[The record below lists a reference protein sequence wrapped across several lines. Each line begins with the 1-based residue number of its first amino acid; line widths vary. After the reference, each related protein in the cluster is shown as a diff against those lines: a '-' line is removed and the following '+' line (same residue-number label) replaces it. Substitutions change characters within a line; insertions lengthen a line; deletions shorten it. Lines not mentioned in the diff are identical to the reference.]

1 MTAMAEY
8 RRWLTSHALSESEK
22 AELRALEGNAAEIEE
37 RFSRPLAFGTAGLR
51 GIMGAGLGRINV
63 HTVRHV
69 TQALANLILR
79 EGPEAAARGVAIAC
93 DCRLHAEEYARQAAC
108 VLAGRGITALLFDEL
123 RPTPELSFAIR
134 AHRCVAGINITASH
148 NPKEYNGYKV
158 YWSDG
163 AQIPPAHADMVAREM
178 ASLDPLESAAATGF
192 DEALRAGRIRW
203 LGAETDRAFLD
214 CALAQSVAPDAVRAV
229 ADDCKLV
236 YTPFHGAGYR
246 LVPEALAALGFRH
259 VLCEPEQMKID
270 GNFPTVVS
278 PNPENAKSFERAVAL
293 ARRHDVDLVI
303 GTDPD
308 ADRVGVMVR
317 DRAGGYVPLTGNQM
331 GVLLMDYL
339 IRARRAAGTLPARPA
354 VVQTI
359 VTTRMTH
366 DIAKKNDI
374 ALFETFTGFKFIAEV
389 IAKLDASGS
398 HQFLMGFEESYGYLI
413 GSHAR
418 DKDAVTAS
426 LLIAE
431 MAAWYRRQEMTLF
444 DALQALYETYGHYRE
459 ATLNLVMPGLAG
471 LARMQALMDD
481 LRGHPPAGIAGTPV
495 EAVCDYLSG
504 RRFESVSG
512 AVSDME
518 LSGSDVLGFA
528 LLDGTR
534 LLVRPSGTEPKVKVY
549 IQARGADAHTAD
561 DTVARFAQ
569 WAKKLV

>member
-1 MTAMAEY
+1 MTEY
-8 RRWLTSHALSESEK
+8 RRWLASPALTETEK
-22 AELRALEGNAAEIEE
+22 AELRALEGNTAEIEE
-37 RFSRPLAFGTAGLR
+37 RFSRPLDFGTAGLR
-51 GIMGAGLGRINV
+51 GIMGVGLGRINV
-63 HTVRHV
+63 HIVRHV
-69 TQALANLILR
+69 TRALANLILR

-134 AHRCVAGINITASH
+134 EHRCIAGINITASH

-163 AQIPPAHADMVAREM
+163 AQLPPAHAGAVAREM
-178 ASLDPLESAAATGF
+178 TQLDPLESDAAADF
-192 DEALRAGRIRW
+192 DEALRAGKIRR

-214 CALAQSVAPDAVRAV
+214 CVLAQSVASDAVRAV
-229 ADDCKLV
+229 ADDFRLV

-270 GNFPTVVS
+270 GNFPTVAS
-278 PNPENAKSFERAVAL
+278 PNPENAKSFERALAL
-293 ARRHDVDLVI
+293 ARRNDVDLVV

-317 DRAGGYVPLTGNQM
+317 DRTGGYLPLSGNQV

-366 DIAKKNDI
+366 AIAKKNGVTV
-374 ALFETFTGFKFIAEV
+374 FETFTGFKFIAEV
-389 IAKLDASGS
+389 IAKLAASGS
-398 HQFLMGFEESYGYLI
+398 HQYLMGFEESYGYLI

-444 DALQALYETYGHYRE
+444 DALQTLYETYGYHRE

-471 LARMQALMDD
+471 LTRMKELMDG
-481 LRGHPPAGIAGTPV
+481 LRGHPPADIAGTPV

-504 RRFESVSG
+504 RRVELAG
-512 AVSDME
+512 KTASDME
-518 LSGSDVLGFA
+518 LSGSDVLCFE

-549 IQARGADAHTAD
+549 IQTHGADANTAD
-561 DTVARFAQ
+561 DTVARFTQ